1 MGSNRLGLR
10 RKPQRPGSTAA
21 SPEEA
26 GCTWWAWGRAPQ
38 AVRASEDYQGLY
50 SKGQERGR
58 DDRLVFRGRSDHS
71 GEVPLPAPGQQ
82 ALLLKL

>member
-1 MGSNRLGLR
+1 M
-10 RKPQRPGSTAA
+10 
-21 SPEEA
+21 
-26 GCTWWAWGRAPQ
+26 WWAWGRAPQ